1 MYTYTPLSKIKTVQS
16 IIKYNILTQVT
27 KEVKKKKNYMY
38 RNKNNKIQHRPEI
51 NLKHAANSGI
61 KQ

>member
-27 KEVKKKKNYMY
+27 KEVKKKNYMY
-38 RNKNNKIQHRPEI
+38 RNKNNKIQHRLET